1 MLQEYLKKLKKEKIV
16 YLCFKGFSDRG
27 LKEYGGIHS
36 GEKLPVKHI
45 FCVILLSDNENFQF
59 VCE

>member
-1 MLQEYLKKLKKEKIV
+1 MKNDKIV
-16 YLCFKGFSDRG
+16 YLCFKGFSDRS